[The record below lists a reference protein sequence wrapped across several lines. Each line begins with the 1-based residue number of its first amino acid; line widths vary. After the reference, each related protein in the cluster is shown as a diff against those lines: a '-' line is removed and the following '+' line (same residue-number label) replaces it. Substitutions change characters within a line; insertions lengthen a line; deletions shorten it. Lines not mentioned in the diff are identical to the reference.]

1 MMEVILIEDLIIINL
16 RKIRKKFTL
25 SLQVQ
30 KVSHINVFSSVNIEN
45 CNEKQYSVVK
55 EEYFCI
61 TKVN

>member
-30 KVSHINVFSSVNIEN
+30 KVSHINVFSSVSIEN

>member
-1 MMEVILIEDLIIINL
+1 MEVILIEDLIIINL